1 MVTLPE
7 MITHLADHVLVAR
20 WRLSGFRS
28 SLVPTRHGRVHVL
41 DAVGSG
47 SAPPIV
53 LLHGLAAA
61 AHHYGTLLTALRP
74 VARRVV
80 GIDLPGH
87 GHSDLPAAS
96 PRELSAAMEEALVH
110 AFEETVGH
118 EGAIVVG
125 NSLGGAAAVR
135 LARHR
140 PDLVRGLYLVA
151 PGGAA
156 MDEEELSRFLERFAL
171 RTHGDALRFVDDLF
185 HRPHRF
191 RHALAWGT
199 RQQFRR
205 SRVRAVVRSF
215 RRESLLAPEDLRGLS
230 MPVEVLWGGA
240 DRVLTPGHL
249 RFWRTH
255 LPPHAR
261 LVVHEETGHVPHI
274 DAHDVLVDRIAGF
287 VRAAAAEPAMRP
299 DSRAVPAA

>member
-1 MVTLPE
+1 MVTLRAV
-7 MITHLADHVLVAR
+7 ITRIADHVLVAR
-20 WRLSGFRS
+20 WRLAGFRS
-28 SLVPTRHGRVHVL
+28 SHVPTRHGRVHVL
-41 DAVGSG
+41 DARGTG
-47 SAPPIV
+47 EGPPIV
-53 LLHGLAAA
+53 VLHGLAAA
-61 AHHYGTLLTALRP
+61 AHHYGGLLEALRP
-74 VARRVV
+74 FTRRVV

-87 GHSDLPAAS
+87 GHSDLPSA
-96 PRELSAAMEEALVH
+96 RDLHAAMENALVR

-135 LARHR
+135 LAHHR
-140 PDLVRGLYLVA
+140 PDLVRGLYLIA

-156 MDEEELSRFLERFAL
+156 MDDHELSAFLERFAL
-171 RTHGDALRFVDDLF
+171 RTHGEALRFVDDLF
-185 HRPHRF
+185 HRPHPM

-205 SRVRAVVRSF
+205 SRVQAVVRSF
-215 RRESLLAPEDLRGLS
+215 RRESMLVPDDLRALA

-249 RFWRTH
+249 RFWKTH
-255 LPPHAR
+255 LPRHAR
-261 LVVHEETGHVPHI
+261 LEVHDEVGHVPHI
-274 DAHDVLVDRIAGF
+274 DSHDTLVTRIGAF
-287 VRAAAAEPAMRP
+287 VNRVATEPATRP

>member
-1 MVTLPE
+1 
-7 MITHLADHVLVAR
+7 MITRIADHVLVAR

-28 SLVPTRHGRVHVL
+28 SHVPTRHGRVHVL
-41 DAVGSG
+41 DALGTGSG
-47 SAPPIV
+47 PPIV
-53 LLHGLAAA
+53 VLHGLAAA
-61 AHHYGTLLTALRP
+61 AHHYGNLLTALRP
-74 VARRVV
+74 LSRRVI

-87 GHSDLPAAS
+87 GHSDLPSAH
-96 PRELSAAMEEALVH
+96 ELHLAMEDALVR

-135 LARHR
+135 LARRR

-156 MDEEELSRFLERFAL
+156 MDDRELSEFLSRFAL
-171 RTHGDALRFVDDLF
+171 RTHGEALRFVDDLF
-185 HRPHRF
+185 HQPHRF

-215 RRESLLAPEDLRGLS
+215 RRESMLGPADLSGLA

-249 RFWRTH
+249 RFWRAH
-255 LPPHAR
+255 LPRHAR
-261 LVVHEETGHVPHI
+261 LEVHEQVGHVPHI
-274 DAHDVLVDRIAGF
+274 DTLDLLVAGIEGFTRRI
-287 VRAAAAEPAMRP
+287 AAEPAVRP
-299 DSRAVPAA
+299 DSPAVPAA